1 MEKEIYEKIA
11 KYISK
16 RGIDITGCET
26 IEDLITTLEKEDS
39 YYITQVFIYLNDE
52 EKMKYCYKINRIY
65 FLDYLKTL
73 DKKTQKEV
81 ITMHI
86 DNLKKDYIIDFIES
100 LESDLEKYEY
110 LELLSDKLKDN
121 LLGIKNIILSMND
134 EQMKIISINAFLNDK
149 SYYKIDTIQKLS
161 DEAKELYI
169 DSLEDSDAAKVI
181 LSFNNKE
188 LIKKYSLQKRFTK
201 YRSKLVSATNDPTYI
216 KEVFKSINVN
226 KFRVN
231 LITILED
238 TNLKRELTELLSDA
252 NLKSYLLSNEE
263 EETILNNLIT
273 PVTTSELGKT
283 EVDNKITIGVELEC
297 CNKEIDNYTKTK
309 TLLNHFDVKRDTTVR
324 SGLEI
329 TSPIMHY
336 DMENLTLL
344 KSLCELL
351 KENKFYTDT
360 SCGGHIHIGSNYFT
374 TKEDYLMLLYLYN
387 NCEEI
392 LYYITDRENT
402 KKRPSFDRYATKS
415 KKAYIGAIDEGL
427 FKKENF
433 NKEITSIFNKIN
445 PDRYRGLNFKNI
457 DSLTKQTIEFR
468 MPNGEIDFTELLAN
482 IKLFSRLIEMS
493 HKLNYLEKT
502 DPIKVKAFLIGETKS
517 DIEKLNLLLD
527 ILFTTESEKQIY
539 IDRYTKNSKLD
550 IEEKKKFLI
559 DIKKHLF
566 KEKENPVISFEY
578 DQEEKTLTKKVLN

>member
-1 MEKEIYEKIA
+1 MEKEIYEKIL
-11 KYISK
+11 KYTSI

-65 FLDYLKTL
+65 FLDYMKTL

-216 KEVFKSINVN
+216 KEVFKSININ

-263 EETILNNLIT
+263 TILNNLIT
-273 PVTTSELGKT
+273 PVTASELGKT

-415 KKAYIGAIDEGL
+415 KEAYIGAIDEGL

-550 IEEKKKFLI
+550 IQEKKKFLI

-566 KEKENPVISFEY
+566 KENVSINGIILYIFNSRNNK
-578 DQEEKTLTKKVLN
+578 

>member
-11 KYISK
+11 KYTSK

-65 FLDYLKTL
+65 FLDYMKTL

-216 KEVFKSINVN
+216 KEVFKSININ

-263 EETILNNLIT
+263 TILNNLIT
-273 PVTTSELGKT
+273 PVTASELGKT

-309 TLLNHFDVKRDTTVR
+309 TLLNHFDVKRDASVR

-415 KKAYIGAIDEGL
+415 KEAYIGAIDEGL